1 MKKRASATRKDVI
14 EDAFAAAVGDGAI
27 EEFASK

>member
-14 EDAFAAAVGDGAI
+14 EDVAAAMGDGAI